1 MSNFSE
7 HLNDISAEKQ
17 IYVLQTLANHLTEA
31 RQEVRLHLLLTD
43 FTFIETKIE
52 KLELQPLIQDYDLA
66 FRDSPSSTEGVENG
80 ENSLRLI
87 QGALRLAA
95 HIIAWD
101 KAQLRSQLYCRLMS
115 FQALGIQ
122 ALLEQM
128 RQRKSV
134 PWLLSLAPSLTSPNG
149 PLLRTLSESW
159 LLYAVAV
166 TPDGQTLVSA
176 SEEPGFK
183 VWDLPRGEVLYTL
196 GLGGSSD
203 TRWTANHLRLR
214 RPHP

>member
-1 MSNFSE
+1 MSSGRSFLAMSNFSE

-17 IYVLQTLANHLTEA
+17 IYVLQTLPNHLTEA
-31 RQEVRLHLLLTD
+31 RQEVRLHRLLTD

-115 FQALGIQ
+115 FQALDIQ

-128 RQRKSV
+128 SHRKSL
-134 PWLLSLAPSLTSPNG
+134 PWLLSLAPHRTSP
-149 PLLRTLSESW
+149 
-159 LLYAVAV
+159 
-166 TPDGQTLVSA
+166 
-176 SEEPGFK
+176 
-183 VWDLPRGEVLYTL
+183 
-196 GLGGSSD
+196 
-203 TRWTANHLRLR
+203 
-214 RPHP
+214 